1 MSPEQA
7 AEIYTYP
14 VRWTLCQLRRF
25 DTHLERPHG
34 GRTRGAV
41 DALGNPTGMPEQ
53 VWVSDKPSSSWSQSV
68 GNALQTGAMLMDGA
82 VQLGVNG
89 VVNGTCGLALPAAS
103 WPCQQQP

>member
-1 MSPEQA
+1 MEDALPATQAWSPPGA
-7 AEIYTYP
+7 AALVDVP
-14 VRWTLCQLRRF
+14 
-25 DTHLERPHG
+25 G
-34 GRTRGAV
+34 GAV

-82 VQLGVNG
+82 VQLGANV